1 MEQPSPDRQPAPLPP
16 HCTDRPLNSPT
27 DRQSPPPIAP
37 PALLPVITPSD
48 SLIPNRSSRKID
60 LSPNKITFSPLFV
73 SIGLLITLGLGMTV
87 GFSSALG
94 WQGQRQPGERTVQ
107 PWSRPD
113 RLRSRSTPSVA
124 TTPSPRPTWQRAG
137 QHHTQ
142 ILRRALSLRAKP
154 DPETTTQLG
163 NHAQDSA
170 NSPSSPQSPPIPPQT
185 TPPPATPATAS
196 TTLTPPPDR
205 PDSDHPTPNPLPLTL
220 SDAITLALQNNLSL
234 KSAYLQRILDRQDL
248 ELAESQFS
256 PQITPTLRIT
266 YNADRLGSSLRE
278 ANTTTASVGTTLD
291 LPTGANLTVALGG
304 DHRLTPGQQNQGGQN
319 LTVGFSQ
326 PLLRGFGVELNQI
339 PIEIARLQE
348 QSNLLALEARVMGVI
363 TRVIQAYYRLLQTQE
378 ELDIQRRSVERTQRQ
393 RQITEA
399 LIEAGRIPQIELVQA
414 DADEARRQL
423 SLASAENSLQ
433 TQQLAL
439 TQLLDLPLAQHDR
452 RVPVATEIPAVETLS
467 PLLAQD
473 LLTRALAQNPDYRQT
488 QLALIQDELGL
499 KTARDQQRWSLNLE
513 TQYQQNIAS
522 DAADRHNID
531 VGLTLSRTLGDRSQ
545 SQAVTRQEVAIQQ
558 QANALE
564 QAEAELTV
572 TVTNLRRDVAFNFEQ
587 VQLARRSRELAEQ
600 RLENERFKFE
610 RGLQGSKL
618 DDVLRAEDAV
628 VEARNSELATTIT
641 YLNTVARLEEVV
653 GFTLETWNVILEA
666 EATTPQD

>member
-1 MEQPSPDRQPAPLPP
+1 
-16 HCTDRPLNSPT
+16 
-27 DRQSPPPIAP
+27 
-37 PALLPVITPSD
+37 
-48 SLIPNRSSRKID
+48 
-60 LSPNKITFSPLFV
+60 
-73 SIGLLITLGLGMTV
+73 
-87 GFSSALG
+87 
-94 WQGQRQPGERTVQ
+94 
-107 PWSRPD
+107 
-113 RLRSRSTPSVA
+113 
-124 TTPSPRPTWQRAG
+124 
-137 QHHTQ
+137 
-142 ILRRALSLRAKP
+142 
-154 DPETTTQLG
+154 
-163 NHAQDSA
+163 
-170 NSPSSPQSPPIPPQT
+170 
-185 TPPPATPATAS
+185 
-196 TTLTPPPDR
+196 
-205 PDSDHPTPNPLPLTL
+205 
-220 SDAITLALQNNLSL
+220 DAITLALQNNLSL

-363 TRVIQAYYRLLQTQE
+363 TRVIQAYYRLLQTQK

-628 VEARNSELATTIT
+628 VEARNSELA
-641 YLNTVARLEEVV
+641 
-653 GFTLETWNVILEA
+653 
-666 EATTPQD
+666 